1 MYMSCTD
8 MGLSNFTADGKLLET
23 FCGSSSYAAP
33 EMFLCRRYKGP
44 EGTLTFLFALI
55 GHH

>member
-1 MYMSCTD
+1 

-44 EGTLTFLFALI
+44 EGTFTPLHSSCLL
-55 GHH
+55 

>member
-1 MYMSCTD
+1 

-44 EGTLTFLFALI
+44 EGTFTPLHSSCLLLI